1 MERKE
6 IEKHIK
12 EDLYQFLLSQKLVDE
27 KLPECPDVEELWPSV
42 EEAYIPDGVREFT
55 DYPVVSLGW
64 IMFVG
69 MAFAKYWDDDWTA
82 YSNVSG
88 KKLYED
94 LRDVDGYDNLDDT
107 VLYKVLGLDEKEGDH
122 MSAVVGECAQRT
134 LHTLQ
139 TCGIEGGT
147 SEAALLYVYALKQLY
162 YFGMCMELNALG
174 YHMTKMG

>member
-1 MERKE
+1 MEKQ
-6 IEKHIK
+6 IEKHIR
-12 EDLYQFLLSQKLVDE
+12 EDLNNFLRSQDAVDE

-55 DYPVVSLGW
+55 EYPVVSLGW

-69 MAFAKYWDDDWTA
+69 MAFSKYWDEDWTA
-82 YSNVSG
+82 YSEAG
-88 KKLYED
+88 GRKLYVD

-107 VLYKVLGLDEKEGDH
+107 VLYKVLGLDEAEGER
-122 MSAVVGECAQRT
+122 MTKIVGECAQRV

-139 TCGIEGGT
+139 TCGVEPGT
-147 SEAALLYVYALKQLY
+147 REAALLYVYSLHQLY
-162 YFGMCMELNALG
+162 LFGVYMELNALG